1 MRCGRIA
8 GRWCWKYI
16 IGIGLGIDNSVLSY
30 VLQMG

>member
-16 IGIGLGIDNSVLSY
+16 GIGIDNSVLSY